1 MKPRRTKR
9 KNSREDDAIE
19 FAKLQ
24 RQSANEF
31 AQVVWQW
38 LKNRNCHGAKFRREF
53 PIPPYTAD
61 FCCVELKLII
71 EVDGSDH
78 LSESGLE
85 RDRRRDQFLKK
96 QGFKIL
102 RVPGYE
108 VLREDGRARKRIEEF
123 VWAGCSAGES

>member
-1 MKPRRTKR
+1 MARRAIR
-9 KNSREDDAIE
+9 KAAREEDAIE

-24 RQSANEF
+24 RQTANEF

-38 LKNRNCHGAKFRREF
+38 LKNRNCHSAKFRREY

-78 LSESGLE
+78 LSEAGRE
-85 RDRRRDQFLKK
+85 RDRRRDQFLMQ
-96 QGFKIL
+96 QGFQVL

-108 VLREDGRARKRIEEF
+108 VLREDGRAKKRIEEF
-123 VWAGCSAGES
+123 VWAACSVRGG